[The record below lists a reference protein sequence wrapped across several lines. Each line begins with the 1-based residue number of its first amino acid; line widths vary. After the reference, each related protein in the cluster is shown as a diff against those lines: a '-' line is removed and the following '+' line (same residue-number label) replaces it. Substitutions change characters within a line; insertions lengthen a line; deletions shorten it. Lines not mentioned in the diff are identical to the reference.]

1 MRSVKKNNPSAACV
15 LQWVSLLLHFFH
27 IIVPSLA
34 LEAIDSFCDYLIIS
48 FWWRG
53 LENLKQIS
61 IIFKRNDK
69 DRQITLFQGNA
80 IECLL
85 SLLHWKTFLE
95 STNHSLLTFLD
106 VVAIRSNV
114 MSEMFSVF
122 HPSQGHEQAGK
133 IVNSIQQVSLFQVW
147 QAFCWQQT
155 LRLERRS
162 RKGSR
167 TGTPFF
173 CRIVDWGCKLQIS
186 L

>member
-15 LQWVSLLLHFFH
+15 LQWVSLLLHFFSYNCSK
-27 IIVPSLA
+27 PSIGSNWFILR
-34 LEAIDSFCDYLIIS
+34 LPYHQFLMTGIRKFNKSLS
-48 FWWRG
+48 P
-53 LENLKQIS
+53 L
-61 IIFKRNDK
+61 KRNDK

-95 STNHSLLTFLD
+95 STNLSLLTFLD

-114 MSEMFSVF
+114 MSEMFSIF
-122 HPSQGHEQAGK
+122 HPSQGHDKADQ
-133 IVNSIQQVSLFQVW
+133 IVNSTQQVSLFQVW

-162 RKGSR
+162 RKGSG
-167 TGTPFF
+167 TGTSFSVELL
-173 CRIVDWGCKLQIS
+173 I
-186 L
+186 